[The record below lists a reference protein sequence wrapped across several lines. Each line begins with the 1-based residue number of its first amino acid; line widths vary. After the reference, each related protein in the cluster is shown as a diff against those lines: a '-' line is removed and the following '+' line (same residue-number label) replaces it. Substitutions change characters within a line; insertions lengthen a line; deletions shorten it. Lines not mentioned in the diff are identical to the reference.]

1 MTAPESQDRW
11 PLCQTDIEEEFA
23 DQRGRCPHELHGY
36 HLVEDITIAIFSVLH
51 QHGLGRKRCLE
62 CRRGYII
69 GRNLVIPERMLHNK
83 KQ

>member
-1 MTAPESQDRW
+1 VTAPESQDRW

-51 QHGLGRKRCLE
+51 QHGLGKRDVLNVDE
-62 CRRGYII
+62 GTIS
-69 GRNLVIPERMLHNK
+69 GETL
-83 KQ
+83 